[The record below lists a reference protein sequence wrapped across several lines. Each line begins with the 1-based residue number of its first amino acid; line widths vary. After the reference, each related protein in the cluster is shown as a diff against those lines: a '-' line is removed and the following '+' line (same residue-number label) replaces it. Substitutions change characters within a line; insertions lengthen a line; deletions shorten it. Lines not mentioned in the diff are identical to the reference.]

1 MSIFPHHTN
10 DTTACESVMDLQTGM
25 GVLIDHLETLAKSIC
40 ESDDDVG
47 LMHRMQPVFW
57 LVLRLQND
65 LDDVLEKVEALR
77 RPRGAFE
84 LAEAAE

>member
-1 MSIFPHHTN
+1 MSIFPHNTK
-10 DTTACESVMDLQTGM
+10 DTTAEESVMDLQTGI

-47 LMHRMQPVFW
+47 LMHHMQPVFW

-65 LDDVLEKVEALR
+65 LDDVLDKVGVLK
-77 RPRGAFE
+77 RPAPVKF
-84 LAEAAE
+84 AEAAE